1 MAHIYRWEGI
11 FLTRTTPRREVT
23 LMRNILPETGYVR
36 LSQIIGNPKADPPIP
51 PIIPVSRSTWLEGVK
66 TGRYPKSVKLSPRVT
81 AWRVSDIR
89 TLIENPP
96 E

>member
-1 MAHIYRWEGI
+1 LKSEQNQE
-11 FLTRTTPRREVT
+11 EVT
-23 LMRNILPETGYVR
+23 AMRHILPETGYVR

-66 TGRYPKSVKLSPRVT
+66 TGRYPQSVKLSPRVT

-89 TLIENPP
+89 ALIENPP